1 MCTMLI
7 TLASN
12 VNEKIIKPFTAQM
25 SKVCVLFDF
34 WVIVHYNYST
44 YLGGKNGTLFQ
55 SLLLFSFAFLFKIMN
70 LFPNI

>member
-34 WVIVHYNYST
+34 WVIVHCNYST
-44 YLGGKNGTLFQ
+44 LVARMGHYFRVYY
-55 SLLLFSFAFLFKIMN
+55 FLVLHFCSR
-70 LFPNI
+70 L